1 MGHACFETWNYP
13 KSIKSKQIGQQRPL
27 LEVCQQDGTL
37 LELAARFVQ
46 IKGPGFPAQLQVGL
60 AASKQNETH
69 AEDLTTWIRLNDLLS
84 EWSFSID

>member
-1 MGHACFETWNYP
+1 MGHACFETWNYR

-27 LEVCQQDGTL
+27 LEARQQDGTL

-46 IKGPGFPAQLQVGL
+46 IKGPGFPAQLEVGL

>member
-1 MGHACFETWNYP
+1 MGHACFETWSYP

-27 LEVCQQDGTL
+27 LEACQQDGTL

-46 IKGPGFPAQLQVGL
+46 IKAPGFPAQLEVCL

-84 EWSFSID
+84 EWSFSIG